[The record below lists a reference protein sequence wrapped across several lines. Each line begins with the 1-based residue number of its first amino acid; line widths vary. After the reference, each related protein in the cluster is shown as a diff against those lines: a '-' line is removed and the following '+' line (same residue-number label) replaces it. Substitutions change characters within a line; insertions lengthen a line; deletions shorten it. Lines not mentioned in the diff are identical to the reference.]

1 MTLPAEPQLAADVVL
16 VFDFIEIS
24 LFSLCNLLSQAFDEK
39 KTQTKFENH
48 SISLWSNPMVRM

>member
-39 KTQTKFENH
+39 KLKPNLRITQFPYGQ
-48 SISLWSNPMVRM
+48 IPW